1 MKYIVLILISFMSFG
16 ESYSQIRKNLVL
28 NGGFETIRNGQ
39 CVLTANS
46 SASEYFGW
54 GEFGI
59 WSTLQD
65 GRIVR
70 GSSPD
75 SYNIDTCGSHIEWRN
90 HIPRNSF
97 GFQYPQQGR
106 GYIGFSFQNGRE
118 YPSGSFSHPLV
129 KGKTYCAEMYVN
141 IAETYSTHGTK
152 NIQMMLHTD
161 STLLVRPWS
170 PLPGGITELMRA
182 YYDTIKP
189 ITFFSDFITDTVAWT
204 KVITHFVADSAYSF
218 FTIGNF
224 KPIDYLDSMPLRP
237 EYAGV
242 PSNRFLTYLF
252 LDNVLIYDCSDT
264 IPPPEPTFAFEVK
277 AYPNPASDWFELAY
291 ILPEAGEVRLHITDV
306 FGKMVLAR
314 TELTGQ
320 KGINTLPIDVNAWA
334 MGQYHVS
341 VLYEGN
347 GRSEYKHLK
356 MQVVR

>member
-1 MKYIVLILISFMSFG
+1 MQCITTG
-16 ESYSQIRKNLVL
+16 NYSIR
-28 NGGFETIRNGQ
+28 
-39 CVLTANS
+39 
-46 SASEYFGW
+46 EYKGW
-54 GEFGI
+54 GEFSVLFTVQNGNFVP
-59 WSTLQD
+59 T
-65 GRIVR
+65 
-70 GSSPD
+70 SPD
-75 SYNIDTCGSHIEWRN
+75 AYNVDTCGGHPQWNN
-90 HIPRNSF
+90 HVPLNTA
-97 GFQYPQQGR
+97 GFQYPFKGN
-106 GYIGFSFQNGRE
+106 GYIGFSFQRGRE
-118 YPSGSFSHPLV
+118 WPTGTFTQPLIP
-129 KGKTYCAEMYVN
+129 GKTYCAEMHVN

-161 STLLVRPWS
+161 SVLVVWPRSLLGMDSV
-170 PLPGGITELMRA
+170 MNA

-189 ITFFSDFITDTVAWT
+189 ITFYSDFITDTLNWV
-204 KVITHFVADSAYSF
+204 KISTHFVADSAYRF

-224 KPIDYLDSMPLRP
+224 KRTDYLDSIPLRP
-237 EYAGV
+237 EFAGV
-242 PSNRFLTYLF
+242 PGNRFRTYLY
-252 LDNVLIYDCSDT
+252 LDDVLIYDCSDT

-291 ILPEAGEVRLHITDV
+291 TLPEAGKVRLHITDV

-341 VLYEGN
+341 ILYEGN